1 MRRGEQDAG
10 GGVCIGGPI
19 LLKRPPVL
27 VFAMNKL
34 IPGAMLLLALFFVAC
49 ESPEEMA
56 DDPAA
61 ETMAEASPEAQAL
74 LDKYTTVTLDADL
87 SGLSERERQMIPLL
101 IEAGQAM
108 EEIFW
113 VQAYG
118 DKDALM
124 ASIDD
129 PGLRR
134 FAEINY
140 GPWDRLA
147 ANAPFIDGVGEKP
160 AGANLYPPD
169 MTVEELDAAAA
180 DNPDLKS
187 LYTMVRRDAE
197 GNLTATPYH
206 EFFSEQMQVAA
217 AKLRQAATLAD
228 EGGLRRYLE
237 LRANALLSGDYQPS
251 DLAWMDMK
259 DNTIDVVI
267 GPIETYEDQLLGAKA
282 AAETFVLIKDQAW
295 SQRLARYAELLPTL
309 QEGLPVPDD
318 YKQETPGSNSDLGA
332 YDAIYYAGDCNA
344 GSKTIAINLP
354 NDEQVQ
360 LQKGTRRLQLK
371 NAMRAKFDK
380 ILQPI
385 AEVLIAEDQRSNV
398 SFDAFFGNTMFHE
411 VAHGLGIKNTITG
424 RGTVREALGRHA
436 SSLEEGKAD
445 VLGLYMVTS
454 LSEQGEWD
462 GVMMEHY
469 VTFFTSIFRSI
480 RFGTSSAHG
489 RANLIRFN
497 YFKEKGAFSRD
508 EAAGVYRIDPEQMQQ
523 AANDL
528 SEEIL
533 RLQGDGD
540 YDAVDAFVQN
550 YLVFGDQLQADLDR
564 LSELGIPRDIVFE
577 QGLSVLGLDASTSP

>member
-1 MRRGEQDAG
+1 
-10 GGVCIGGPI
+10 
-19 LLKRPPVL
+19 
-27 VFAMNKL
+27 MNKL
-34 IPGAMLLLALFFVAC
+34 TLGATLLLVLFFAAC
-49 ESPEEMA
+49 ESPEDMSEESAGATMT
-56 DDPAA
+56 
-61 ETMAEASPEAQAL
+61 ETSPKAQAL
-74 LDKYTTVTLDADL
+74 LDMYTSVTLSADL
-87 SGLSERERQMIPLL
+87 SGLSDRERQMIPLL

-118 DKDALM
+118 NRDSLL
-124 ASIDD
+124 ASIAD

-147 ANAPFIDGVGEKP
+147 ANTPFIDGVGNKP
-160 AGANLYPPD
+160 QGANLYPAD

-180 DNPDLKS
+180 ENPALKD
-187 LYTMVRRDAE
+187 LYTMVRRDDA

-206 EFFSEQMQVAA
+206 EFFREQMQVAA

-237 LRANALLSGDYQPS
+237 LRAAALLSGDYQPS

-259 DNTIDVVI
+259 DNTIDVII
-267 GPIETYEDQLLGAKA
+267 GPIENYEDQLLGAKA

-295 SQRLARYAELLPTL
+295 SRRLARYAELLPML
-309 QEGLPVPDD
+309 QEGLPVPED
-318 YKQETPGSNSDLGA
+318 YKQKMPGANSDLGV

-380 ILQPI
+380 ILLPI
-385 AEVLIAEDQRSNV
+385 AGVLIAEDQRPHV
-398 SFDAFFGNTMFHE
+398 TFDAFFGNTMFHE
-411 VAHGLGIKNTITG
+411 VAHGLGIKNTLTG
-424 RGTVREALGRHA
+424 QGTVREALRNHA

-480 RFGTSSAHG
+480 RFGLSSAHG

-497 YFKEKGAFSRD
+497 YFKEKGAFTR
-508 EAAGVYRIDPEQMQQ
+508 EAATGVYRIDIEQMKQ

-540 YDAVDAFVQN
+540 YDAVDAFVGQ
-550 YLVFGDQLQADLDR
+550 YQIMGDQLQADLDR
-564 LSELGIPRDIVFE
+564 LAELGIPRDIVFE
-577 QGLSVLGLDASTSP
+577 QGLSVLGLEPTTSP